1 MGAEPWREGVE
12 SVYAPVHPNHFR
24 TMKITTVVPFP
35 ASATSE
41 DEVKINR
48 RTAAPAPVVD
58 PTELAANAA
67 ALELERRRL
76 QEDSEALQ
84 LREANLREYEARLRA
99 LQSEMDATRGGPA
112 RSNAPFASP
121 TQNQTPTQNQNQSAG
136 QGRSMAPFSHDDA
149 GLEAAWQ
156 KLHRAREFTEAEQAH
171 LRDDRLAMR
180 ALEAELKQ
188 REAAVEAREARV
200 AAQEELLAVAMPRA
214 KQPREAKPKQR
225 EPMAGQQTL
234 SAFTR
239 LTRAPFLIAES
250 LRNKSDKES
259 EKASE

>member
-1 MGAEPWREGVE
+1 
-12 SVYAPVHPNHFR
+12 
-24 TMKITTVVPFP
+24 MKITTVVPFP
-35 ASATSE
+35 AQAASD

-58 PTELAANAA
+58 ATELAANAA

-99 LQSEMDATRGGPA
+99 LQGEMDATRSGPA
-112 RSNAPFASP
+112 RSNAPFANP
-121 TQNQTPTQNQNQSAG
+121 NQNPNQNQNQNQS
-136 QGRSMAPFSHDDA
+136 QGRSMAPFSHEDA

-180 ALEAELKQ
+180 AIEGDLKQ
-188 REAAVEAREARV
+188 REAAVAVREARV
-200 AAQEELLAVAMPRA
+200 AAQEELITAATPRA
-214 KQPREAKPKQR
+214 KQPREAKPKHR
-225 EPMAGQQTL
+225 EPMAGHQTL

-250 LRNKSDKES
+250 LRNKIDKDS
-259 EKASE
+259 ERGPE

>member
-1 MGAEPWREGVE
+1 
-12 SVYAPVHPNHFR
+12 
-24 TMKITTVVPFP
+24 MKITTVVPFP

-121 TQNQTPTQNQNQSAG
+121 TQSQNQNQNQNQG
-136 QGRSMAPFSHDDA
+136 QGRSMAPFSHEDA